1 MSELKINVS
10 DYVSDETMR
19 EIVEN
24 ECRKA
29 IRNFFM
35 SDTERKIVNTMYYAV
50 YRIVDDVFTANEH
63 NLREEL
69 ADRMKQT
76 IEDLPSYFIFRRKG
90 AYEPVNSVAQDVL
103 EEESRLARPL
113 IRERIESAVA
123 QYDIQRLTEDEVQDA
138 LYNVIRDKLFGNR
151 EEGGGIDG

>member
-1 MSELKINVS
+1 MSELKINIS

-19 EIVEN
+19 EIVED
-24 ECRKA
+24 ECRRT

-35 SDTERKIVNTMYYAV
+35 SDAERKIVNTMYYAV
-50 YRIVDDVFTANEH
+50 YQIVDEVFAENGH

-76 IEDLPSYFIFRRKG
+76 IEELPSYFIFRRKG
-90 AYEPVNSVAQDVL
+90 VYEPANSVAQDVL
-103 EEESRLARPL
+103 EEESRRARPL
-113 IRERIESAVA
+113 IREKIESAIA

-138 LYNVIRDKLFGNR
+138 LYNVIRDKLFGN
-151 EEGGGIDG
+151 EEVEI